1 MPNYNKN
8 HFSSYLQYLDANNL
22 YGWAMCKKL
31 PLNRYMWAK
40 NLDIYTDKFIKNY
53 DDNINLGYL
62 LEADIEYPKQ
72 LQGAHSNLPFLPE
85 KKNKLLATL
94 EDKHKYVVQMSTLKQ
109 ALNHGL
115 ILKNIHRVIKFKE
128 EAWLKTYIDKNTE
141 LRTNAKNEFEKD
153 FFKLMN
159 SSVFGKMIEN
169 VRNHGDIRLIASS
182 I

>member
-1 MPNYNKN
+1 
-8 HFSSYLQYLDANNL
+8 
-22 YGWAMCKKL
+22 MCKKL

-72 LQGAHSNLPFLPE
+72 SQGAHSDLPFLPE
-85 KKNKLLATL
+85 KKKKLLATL

-128 EAWLKTYIDKNTE
+128 LAWLKTYIDKNTE